1 MTTDTSH
8 DRQATVDVHQG
19 LAAFHLYEI
28 VKPEGGLE
36 WAALTMAQRAKYRG
50 LIKLAERMTD
60 VTAIRAAHERAASG
74 LAAHHG
80 MSLRDCA
87 PAGRRSLR
95 FEALAAVRAFE
106 YQLMEGDAALDALTL
121 SLVAEEQQAYL
132 TKLHTLALAED
143 ADEMVKR
150 QARRDLDQ
158 DATGA
163 GAVLT

>member
-74 LAAHHG
+74 LAAHAG

-95 FEALAAVRAFE
+95 FEAEACVRAFLW
-106 YQLMEGDAALDALTL
+106 QLQEGDALDALTL
-121 SLVAEEQQAYL
+121 SLVAE
-132 TKLHTLALAED
+132 
-143 ADEMVKR
+143 
-150 QARRDLDQ
+150 
-158 DATGA
+158 
-163 GAVLT
+163 